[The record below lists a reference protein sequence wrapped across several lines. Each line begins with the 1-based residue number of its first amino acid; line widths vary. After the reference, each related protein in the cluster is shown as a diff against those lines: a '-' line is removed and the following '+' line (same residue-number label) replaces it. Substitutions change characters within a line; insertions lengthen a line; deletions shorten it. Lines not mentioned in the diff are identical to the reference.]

1 MIRSML
7 FLNADGV
14 KILSSFDII
23 KVDVLIGILF
33 ITHWLMKNTSVKE
46 VSKKMSPISLG
57 IVWSIMI
64 VLLVIAQ
71 GSSEQFIYF
80 QI

>member
-1 MIRSML
+1 ML

>member
-14 KILSSFDII
+14 KILSSFDVI

-33 ITHWLMKNTSVKE
+33 ITHWLMRNTSVKK